1 MTNDHVTEEN
11 HEIAGG
17 SFTEEDYAELLDYYR
32 QGCPDVPIELLAKF
46 ASIPWSSLIGTDPV
60 DVVRA
65 LSYPGKKLIFTENI
79 TDHGQWLATTNN
91 ICHQA
96 LEKGIDPASTGCIVG
111 LMVIKEAHIGS
122 FTIRD
127 NYYPVRNNLL
137 KLRKSAH
144 DRDGVF
150 LTVLFDG
157 LVEESSLTLIFSGV
171 GVRDP
176 LGR

>member
-1 MTNDHVTEEN
+1 MTDNYVTEEN

-46 ASIPWSSLIGTDPV
+46 ASIPWGSVIGTDPV
-60 DVVRA
+60 DVVRV
-65 LSYPGKKLIFTENI
+65 LSYPGEKLIFTENI
-79 TDHGQWLATTNN
+79 TDHGQWLAAANN

-96 LEKGIDPASTGCIVG
+96 LEKGIDPTSTGCIVG
-111 LMVIKEAHIGS
+111 LMIVKEAHISS

-137 KLRKSAH
+137 KLRKSTHEEGA
-144 DRDGVF
+144 VF
-150 LTVLFDG
+150 LTVLLDE
-157 LVEESSLTLIFSGV
+157 LIEESSLTLVFSGV

-176 LGR
+176 LES